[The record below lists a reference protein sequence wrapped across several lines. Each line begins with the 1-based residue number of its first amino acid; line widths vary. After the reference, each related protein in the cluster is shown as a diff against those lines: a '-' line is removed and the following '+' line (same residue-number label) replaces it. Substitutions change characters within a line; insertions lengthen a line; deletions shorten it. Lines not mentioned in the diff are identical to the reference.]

1 MHARLAPQEQA
12 GAEHELKRAMV
23 DAVMRAI
30 IAEDRL
36 QSELKRR
43 KQAKTVKVINA
54 LLLTNGYSA
63 VKKVTN
69 MWWRCAGADA

>member
-1 MHARLAPQEQA
+1 MHERLAPQEQA
-12 GAEHELKRAMV
+12 RAEHELKRAMV

-54 LLLTNGYSA
+54 LLLTNGYSP